1 MKKMKRD
8 RVPVIEDTLGLNLAK
23 LQATAKKVGSDTL
36 AITWQGTTGLVI
48 MEPERMVLAFG
59 GVTISADIVTVAC
72 LNGRLRSLLKCS
84 RAHVGN
90 FQTLYLRGGELAC
103 RQCHGLRYRST
114 LAAGPVERARL
125 ARFKVLDRMGGLPGE
140 AAPVRRSRAWRK
152 RYLRLVGRLLALSG
166 VHYADLRQQLAQ
178 YSSERFRNANHSAVP
193 EMDLQDIVR

>member
-23 LQATAKKVGSDTL
+23 LQATAKKAGSDTL

-48 MEPERMVLAFG
+48 LEPERMVLAFG
-59 GVTISADIVTVAC
+59 GVTVSANIRSVPC
-72 LNGRLRSLLKCS
+72 LNGRLRPLLKCS

-125 ARFKVLDRMGGLPGE
+125 ARFKLVDRMGGLPVDGIP
-140 AAPVRRSRAWRK
+140 ARVPRVWRK
-152 RYLRLVGRLLALSG
+152 RYLVMLRLLAKHMG
-166 VHYADLRQQLAQ
+166 ACHDRQVTPA
-178 YSSERFRNANHSAVP
+178 
-193 EMDLQDIVR
+193 